1 MIHHYKGITI
11 ERSQNTTPGGGIDKI
26 TLAELL
32 AEAGYSGDF
41 WVYGEEED
49 GKYDEIA
56 MFTV

>member
-32 AEAGYSGDF
+32 AEAGYCP
-41 WVYGEEED
+41 E
-49 GKYDEIA
+49 EIA
-56 MFTV
+56 SLREAGVVA